1 MSARRAVSWGWGQ
14 SGQRLGQWVASPG
27 PGGRT
32 CPAVVWGRN
41 HRLGPAS
48 PAPGHALWAS
58 PRGCR
63 WGAGPAC
70 TGGGS
75 KLQPR
80 SRAPGTVWPA
90 GLVPWISASQ
100 SLQAWS
106 TGGRHIHCHKGPDCV
121 SSFVALDKGTR
132 PPHSPKVE
140 SPARRMAPVP
150 SAGFVQELG
159 LLSEQTVD
167 FPPPSVLG
175 EYGHGQCGQKCRC
188 RVGICTERVM
198 ERSGTGQGVGRVLTD
213 ADEGRPAFPDG
224 EDRPPGL
231 PLAGPCSRLPGAGH
245 RPGAEPPS
253 GRAAQP
259 GASCWEVPSA

>member
-1 MSARRAVSWGWGQ
+1 MGGEPRPGRAHLPSGGLGAKPQAGARLACSGSRA
-14 SGQRLGQWVASPG
+14 LGQP
-27 PGGRT
+27 PRLPLGR
-32 CPAVVWGRN
+32 GR
-41 HRLGPAS
+41 
-48 PAPGHALWAS
+48 
-58 PRGCR
+58 
-63 WGAGPAC
+63 AC

-121 SSFVALDKGTR
+121 SSFVTLDKGTR

-245 RPGAEPPS
+245 RPGGEPPS